1 MSVSIQR
8 SFSKDE
14 NQGFAFA
21 IYGCFTRLED
31 DIRHS
36 ISFEDMIK
44 TLADIGKYGRHGAAT
59 LNAMHTQYCL
69 RCYKR
74 GKGKSILMEKSE
86 EGPTGWKC
94 LQCCSTEPKKRPLST
109 KHFRDLE
116 YKMLDKLTIITE
128 SLPLYFQDIVPMYKL
143 SIQNGPNVKQD
154 FLKCFKDYE
163 IQACN
168 DSLIRRER
176 WIITH
181 YDPNF
186 RSKRRQCSIPSNKI
200 ADIKIK
206 DGRYSIYESSI
217 AKLVDLIP
225 QNIMADESNV
235 DQLVRFA
242 GNKLL
247 KIGERLG
254 ELLKDLGWPNA
265 YAIDKVRY
273 DITSAMDKRYS
284 Q

>member
-1 MSVSIQR
+1 
-8 SFSKDE
+8 
-14 NQGFAFA
+14 
-21 IYGCFTRLED
+21 
-31 DIRHS
+31 
-36 ISFEDMIK
+36 
-44 TLADIGKYGRHGAAT
+44 
-59 LNAMHTQYCL
+59 
-69 RCYKR
+69 
-74 GKGKSILMEKSE
+74 
-86 EGPTGWKC
+86 
-94 LQCCSTEPKKRPLST
+94 
-109 KHFRDLE
+109 
-116 YKMLDKLTIITE
+116 MLDKLTIITE

-143 SIQNGPNVKQD
+143 SIQNGPNIKQD

-163 IQACN
+163 IQVSN

-186 RSKRRQCSIPSNKI
+186 KSKRRQCSIPSNKI

-206 DGRYSIYESSI
+206 DGSYSIYESSI

-242 GNKLL
+242 GDKLL

-273 DITSAMDKRYS
+273 DIASAMEKRYS